1 MPLCAVPYTDHP
13 ERYIVFFSTVACLE
27 SPTELWKRHPGPWRQ
42 RSDGQWEVLRSA
54 RSGFLE
60 TIMWPCFFLFGFC
73 CVAANCELRTALS
86 PLRFALLHLP
96 ICQCAKPSA
105 YRFSLLSIMKFSS
118 DVNIGEQMVGPR
130 PAAAR
135 VWSGLYQLPVTSG
148 MMEPTVI

>member
-1 MPLCAVPYTDHP
+1 MGSAAICSIWLSRNHHVA
-13 ERYIVFFSTVACLE
+13 VFFSFWL
-27 SPTELWKRHPGPWRQ
+27 L
-42 RSDGQWEVLRSA
+42 LR
-54 RSGFLE
+54 
-60 TIMWPCFFLFGFC
+60 C
-73 CVAANCELRTALS
+73 CELRTALS
-86 PLRFALLHLP
+86 PLRFALLRLP

-105 YRFSLLSIMKFSS
+105 YRFSLLSVMKFSS

>member
-1 MPLCAVPYTDHP
+1 MGSAAICSIWLSRNHHVA
-13 ERYIVFFSTVACLE
+13 VFFSFWL
-27 SPTELWKRHPGPWRQ
+27 L
-42 RSDGQWEVLRSA
+42 LR
-54 RSGFLE
+54 
-60 TIMWPCFFLFGFC
+60 C
-73 CVAANCELRTALS
+73 CELRTALS
-86 PLRFALLHLP
+86 PLRFALLRLP